1 MEAFINEIQNRM
13 NPNGRRVKKEL
24 GGVYEKNNTIRIHFV
39 KKKKKKEQQMA
50 EPCGKYYS

>member
-1 MEAFINEIQNRM
+1 MRYRTGM

-39 KKKKKKEQQMA
+39 KKKKRW
-50 EPCGKYYS
+50 GRGHRL